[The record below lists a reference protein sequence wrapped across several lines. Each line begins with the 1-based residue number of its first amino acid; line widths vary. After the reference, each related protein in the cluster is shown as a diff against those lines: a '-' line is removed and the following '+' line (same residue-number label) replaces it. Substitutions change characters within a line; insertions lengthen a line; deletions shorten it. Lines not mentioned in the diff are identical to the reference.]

1 MTEHTRPDE
10 PKRPRAP
17 EPPDLLAEILAL
29 AEQEGAL
36 EGDRLEAFV
45 KGLQERARRLIA
57 ERVERAETRRRDL
70 EGENAWR
77 TEAMATLEAS
87 VRSLEAENG
96 WQRENAGNLEREAS
110 WRREAMVALEAEL
123 NWRREEMA
131 SLEDGLRAL
140 ESEARAL
147 KDEWE
152 KSSAAHET
160 LLAHHR
166 EVLFRLGAQLLEVSS
181 LSPLRIREAR
191 RRLRSLAEQ
200 VRAGTP

>member
-1 MTEHTRPDE
+1 MTEDTRPEE
-10 PKRPRAP
+10 PDRPRPP

-29 AEQEGAL
+29 AGREGAL

-45 KGLQERARRLIA
+45 KGLRERAQRIIA

-70 EGENAWR
+70 EVENAWR
-77 TEAMATLEAS
+77 KEAMATLEAG
-87 VRSLEAENG
+87 VRSLEAESG
-96 WQRENAGNLEREAS
+96 WQRANAGNLERELD
-110 WRREAMVALEAEL
+110 WRREAL
-123 NWRREEMA
+123 A

-147 KDEWE
+147 KDEWA

-166 EVLFRLGAQLLEVSS
+166 EVLFRLGAQLLEISS
-181 LSPLRIREAR
+181 LSPLRTREAR

-200 VRAGTP
+200 VRADTP